1 MVNRFSHLRKQK
13 KKDKKGR
20 IKEHLTQKDKKGR
33 IKEHLTQLTYQ
44 QRLNIW
50 ILLGVCFVLC
60 LVSGMFAYYTTP
72 FTLNQVGQPPSSGM
86 KATRRIG
93 VGEFFGFNHRLFS
106 PNVLVGLVSGVVFG
120 FIDNGG
126 LYFGMDALDPI
137 LPGDNLEK
145 AGWGNTFSDGL
156 GAFLATFIGKI
167 VQNKSGVEDTPLW
180 TDFVGII
187 IGCVFGIYIPKAIKQ
202 LMGGN

>member
-33 IKEHLTQLTYQ
+33 IVEHLTPP
-44 QRLNIW
+44 QRAKIW
-50 ILLGVCFVLC
+50 WLIGICVVLC
-60 LVSGMFAYYTTP
+60 GVSGALAFYTRPKTLFVKGQIGTAPQGKVGFA
-72 FTLNQVGQPPSSGM
+72 
-86 KATRRIG
+86 
-93 VGEFFGFNHRLFS
+93 EFFGFNHSLFS
-106 PNVLVGLVSGVVFG
+106 LNVLVGLVSGTVFG

-167 VQNKSGVEDTPLW
+167 VQNISGVDDTPLW
-180 TDFVGII
+180 TDFVGIV
-187 IGCVFGIYIPKAIKQ
+187 IGCILGIIIPKAIKESI
-202 LMGGN
+202 N